1 MYDQQSGTKS
11 GLDFRGM
18 RIFCFN
24 GRVPEGLRE
33 YKEKHPD
40 TSLRLSLERLV
51 EANRNLCEIGATLMS
66 FVWFCHVFTCWVWCL
81 PVLSLSLRKY

>member
-1 MYDQQSGTKS
+1 MYDQRSGTKS

-18 RIFCFN
+18 RI
-24 GRVPEGLRE
+24 E

-51 EANRNLCEIGATLMS
+51 AAN
-66 FVWFCHVFTCWVWCL
+66 
-81 PVLSLSLRKY
+81 